1 MKPMFPRLVRFVCL
15 SIIAGLMLLSVVL
28 CIPNETLVQAAQEK
42 GKEKPDS
49 KEKTEPPK
57 KKAQGLPLK
66 PDRTVEFTTDEG
78 TWVSLDVAPDGK
90 TIVFELLGDLYTIPI
105 AGGDARAITT
115 GPAFDSQPKYSPDG
129 KMIAFVSDRDGAENL
144 WVAGADGSNPRPLTK
159 DKQNL
164 FASPSW
170 TPDGDYVLA
179 SRQPQLPW
187 GAFELWMYH
196 IRGGSGVAVTK
207 SKPKPD
213 AKPDEWVHAIGA
225 VASKDGKHLY
235 YTRRNKMFNAYNNL
249 NFPLSQVA
257 RRDRVTG
264 DEDTITEAQGSAFR
278 PLLSPDGTKL
288 VYGTRLDNE
297 TGLRIRDLASGEERW
312 LKRPIQRDEQESR
325 YTRDLIPGYAFTPD
339 GKNVLAAY
347 GGKIHRLDL
356 ATGEDRVIPFSAKV
370 SQPVGSRLNFP
381 LRVDDGPVRARLIQ
395 APSPSPDGKHLAFSA
410 LTQLHLVDLPDGKP
424 RPLSAA
430 GAREFHPSWSPD
442 GKWLAYVSWSP
453 EGGHLWKRPG
463 DGTGEPTR
471 LTRASAFYRD
481 PVWSPDGKRIVALRA
496 PRREHLENPVDF
508 GPTAGLDLVWVPA
521 EGGDTTLISPAR
533 GASRPHFA
541 READRIFVTTPGGLV
556 SMRYD
561 GTDRRTHVSI
571 VGKTAYRPSEPEP
584 ADEILL
590 RPDGRWVLA
599 RVTNQLY
606 LAGHAPLR
614 RRGAQGRRST
624 SRSVPLKKLTDIGA
638 DYAAWTD
645 GGKTITW
652 AVGSSVFRLPF
663 DSVVFTTLK
672 MDEDARTRK
681 KPRPRRSARSPS
693 PRRSPSSS
701 SGPGAGPRGTIVLR
715 GAKIVTMRGD
725 EVIDGGDIVV
735 TDHRIAGVGPKGSVK
750 VPEGAKILDVS
761 GTTIVPGFVDT
772 HAHWTEI
779 RRGVLDMQNWS
790 FFANLAYGVT
800 TGRDP
805 QTSTNDMF
813 AYQDLVEMGE
823 LVGPRAFST
832 GPGVFSD
839 NDFQSAEDVD
849 AVVAR
854 YKKYYR
860 TNTLKSY
867 MIGNRRQRQWM
878 IEACRKNEVMP
889 TTEGGLDLKLNLTHA
904 IDGFSGNEHSLPV
917 VPLFDDVVELFAR
930 TGISY
935 TPTLLVAYG
944 GPFGET
950 YFFTTTTIHDDPK
963 IRRFIPHEVLDAKVR
978 RSAWFHKDEH
988 VYPADRRV
996 GGQGGSRGRAR
1007 LHRQPRRDAG
1017 HRLPLG
1023 DVGAGSSG
1031 GWKPM
1036 EVLRAATLHGA
1047 EAIGYAQD
1055 LGSIETGK
1063 LADLVVLSEGPAR
1076 GHPQYELRPL
1086 RHEERRALRGRYARS
1101 DLARSETAAAALV
1114 VGDGGELSQA
1124 GAGGHGGPSGRERAS
1139 VSPTVHRDGTRFS
1152 GPTVGSS
1159 TASSRPGPPSSCA
1172 FSSTGMFSNV

>member
-1 MKPMFPRLVRFVCL
+1 MMPMFPRQIRIACL
-15 SIIAGLMLLSVVL
+15 SAITGLMVLPVVL
-28 CIPNETLVQAAQEK
+28 CSQNETLAQAAQDK

-49 KEKTEPPK
+49 KEKTDPPK
-57 KKAQGLPLK
+57 KKAQGLTLK
-66 PDRTVEFTTDEG
+66 PDRTIEFTTDEG
-78 TWVSLDVAPDGK
+78 TWVSLDVSPDGK
-90 TIVFELLGDLYTIPI
+90 TIVFELLGDLYTISI
-105 AGGDARAITT
+105 AGGTARAITT
-115 GPAFDSQPKYSPDG
+115 GPPFDSQPSYSPDG

-144 WVAGADGSNPRPLTK
+144 WVARSDGSDPRPLTK

-196 IRGGSGVAVTK
+196 IRGGSGVPVTK

-235 YTRRNKMFNAYNNL
+235 YTKRNKMFNAYNNL

-278 PLLSPDGTKL
+278 PVLSPDGTKL

-297 TGLRIRDLASGEERW
+297 TGLRIRDLASGEERS
-312 LKRPIQRDEQESR
+312 LKRPVQRDEQESR
-325 YTRDLIPGYAFTPD
+325 FTRDLIPGYAFTPD
-339 GKNVLAAY
+339 GKSVLAAY
-347 GGKIHRLDL
+347 GGKIHRLDI
-356 ATGEDRVIPFSAKV
+356 ATGEDRVIPFSVKV

-410 LTQLHLVDLPDGKP
+410 LTQLHLVDLPEGKP
-424 RPLSAA
+424 RQLSAE

-453 EGGHLWKRPG
+453 EGGHIWKRPG

-471 LTRASAFYRD
+471 LTRAPAFYRD

-496 PRREHLENPVDF
+496 PRREHIENPVDF
-508 GPTAGLDLVWVPA
+508 GPTAGLDLVWIPA
-521 EGGDTTLISPAR
+521 EGGETNLISPAR

-541 READRIFVTTPGGLV
+541 GEPDRIFVTTPQGLV

-561 GTDRRTHVSI
+561 GTDRRTHLAV
-571 VGKTAYRPSEPEP
+571 VGKTAYRPGDPEP

-590 RPDGRWVLA
+590 RPDGRWALA

-606 LAGHAPLR
+606 LVALPGFGGEAPKV
-614 RRGAQGRRST
+614 SVHEP
-624 SRSVPLKKLTDIGA
+624 SVPLKKLTDVGA

-652 AVGSSVFRLPF
+652 AVGSSFFRLPF

-672 MDEDARTRK
+672 MDESEDKEKAEAEEKAR
-681 KPRPRRSARSPS
+681 KPKPEEIAVVVERPRRRPS
-693 PRRSPSSS
+693 
-701 SGPGAGPRGTIVLR
+701 GTIVLR

-725 EVIDGGDIVV
+725 EVIDGGDVVV
-735 TDHRIAGVGPKGSVK
+735 TDHRIAGVGPKGAVK
-750 VPEGAKILDVS
+750 VPDGAKIRDVS

-772 HAHWTEI
+772 HAHWSEI
-779 RRGVLDMQNWS
+779 RRGILDMQNWS

-823 LVGPRAFST
+823 MVGPRAFST

-839 NDFQSAEDVD
+839 TDFQSAEDVE
-849 AVVAR
+849 AVVAK

-867 MIGNRRQRQWM
+867 MIGNRQQRQWM

-904 IDGFSGNEHSLPV
+904 FDGFSGNEHSLPV
-917 VPLFDDVVELFAR
+917 VPLFNDVVELFAR

-963 IRRFIPHEVLDAKVR
+963 IRRFIPHDILDGKVR
-978 RSAWFHKDEH
+978 RSEWFHKDEH
-988 VYPADRRV
+988 VFPKIAASAAKVARA
-996 GGQGGSRGRAR
+996 GGHVCIGSHGEMQGIGYHWEMWA
-1007 LHRQPRRDAG
+1007 LA
-1017 HRLPLG
+1017 
-1023 DVGAGSSG
+1023 SG
-1031 GWKPM
+1031 GWKPL

-1063 LADLVVLSEGPAR
+1063 LADLVVLAKDPLADIQNTNSVRYVMKNGELFEGDTLDRIWPD
-1076 GHPQYELRPL
+1076 PRPL
-1086 RHEERRALRGRYARS
+1086 PRLWWW
-1101 DLARSETAAAALV
+1101 DTAAK
-1114 VGDGGELSQA
+1114 
-1124 GAGGHGGPSGRERAS
+1124 
-1139 VSPTVHRDGTRFS
+1139 
-1152 GPTVGSS
+1152 
-1159 TASSRPGPPSSCA
+1159 
-1172 FSSTGMFSNV
+1172 